1 MRKGRE
7 LRGLAVV
14 DVGSGRKLGTVEEL
28 VISPDDGAILAVAIG
43 GGMFGGGKSYVDI
56 ADVRSIGAD
65 AVTVDGENVARPE
78 GEVSEPIRD
87 ADRSART
94 LVNNKVVTE
103 GGAFL
108 GTVHDYFI
116 DEESRRVT
124 GLTIGGGL
132 LSGEDG
138 LAADRIRSVGPDAVI
153 VSDEDSAD
161 SGGQPRPGPWS
172 GS

>member
-1 MRKGRE
+1 MRKGKE
-7 LRGLAVV
+7 LHGLAVV
-14 DVGSGRKLGTVEEL
+14 DVGSGRKLGTVEHL
-28 VISPDDGAILAVAIG
+28 VISPEDGAVLGVAIG

-56 ADVRSIGAD
+56 ADVRAFGAD
-65 AVTVDGENVARPE
+65 AVTVDGEDVAR
-78 GEVSEPIRD
+78 SENDASETIRD

-94 LVNNKVVTE
+94 LVGNKVVTE

-116 DEESRRVT
+116 DEAARRVT

-153 VSDEDSAD
+153 VNDEDEAAPATEP
-161 SGGQPRPGPWS
+161 QRGPWS
-172 GS
+172 GG